1 MSNIT
6 SVSNIPNF
14 DRPTYESL
22 IKEAKSNG
30 VSASQVDQLLLEGV
44 KLKNSDFTAA
54 AAAVRTD
61 IPRLAPPDGPDFA
74 RVAEFG
80 VVPSPGSLVMGLI
93 TKTAAEQRQQ
103 NQEIRQQQ
111 VDAVAQSMKAEA
123 DKMRDMAATQL
134 ALGIASGLLTIA
146 SGAVQAGMAGAALAS
161 KPGTVNTDGLAPKQ
175 ASAANNA
182 SMNVHSSQLT
192 LMNTRA
198 QGISQGVGGFASIM
212 NAVSEFI
219 GSQAQAE
226 FKEMEADQEKMR
238 AYGESVKSMDDAL
251 KELIQKTLEAQNAVQ
266 QAQNQARTRIL
277 G

>member
-14 DRPTYESL
+14 DRQTYESL

-30 VSASQVDQLLLEGV
+30 ISASQVDQLLLEGV

-61 IPRLAPPDGPDFA
+61 IPRLAPPNGTDYA
-74 RVAEFG
+74 RIVEFG
-80 VVPSPGSLVMGLI
+80 AVPSPGSLVMSLI
-93 TKTAAEQRQQ
+93 TKTSSEQRQQ
-103 NQEIRQQQ
+103 NREIRQQQ
-111 VDAVAQSMKAEA
+111 VDAVAKSMKAEA
-123 DKMRDMAATQL
+123 DEMRSMAATQL
-134 ALGIASGLLTIA
+134 ALGIISGVLSIA
-146 SGAVQAGMAGAALAS
+146 GGIAQTRMAGNALA
-161 KPGTVNTDGLAPKQ
+161 KGLDGGALQLA
-175 ASAANNA
+175 
-182 SMNVHSSQLT
+182 
-192 LMNTRA
+192 NTRA
-198 QGISQGVGGFASIM
+198 TGMGQTLGGFSSI
-212 NAVSEFI
+212 SGSI
-219 GSQAQAE
+219 GQYIGTKAQAA

-251 KELIQKTLEAQNAVQ
+251 KELIQKALEAQNSIQ

>member
-14 DRPTYESL
+14 DRQTYESL

-74 RVAEFG
+74 RIVEFG
-80 VVPSPGSLVMGLI
+80 VVPSPGSLIMGLI

-111 VDAVAQSMKAEA
+111 VDAVAQSMTAEA
-123 DKMRDMAATQL
+123 DKMRKVAVVQL
-134 ALGIASGLLTIA
+134 ILSIASGMLTIA
-146 SGAVQAGMAGAALAS
+146 GSAMQAGMAGSALGKGLDAGNLQLANTEAS
-161 KPGTVNTDGLAPKQ
+161 GMGQ
-175 ASAANNA
+175 AGGGYSSMLNGA
-182 SMNVHSSQLT
+182 SQ
-192 LMNTRA
+192 
-198 QGISQGVGGFASIM
+198 
-212 NAVSEFI
+212 FI
-219 GSQAQAE
+219 GSKAQAE

-251 KELIQKTLEAQNAVQ
+251 KELIQKVLEAQNAVQ